1 MVKHSQILASRS
13 LSELDLDLFATACC
27 LPVHTWHCVHWDWPN
42 IKGTKSQANQRSK
55 KRSKDQTNKPPTNP
69 RGQNSNNPTPSNTTT
84 NRPNSLNHPNN
95 PNIYIPY
102 IPQSPQQISPTSP
115 ATPTT
120 PNKPINQA
128 HCPYMSNHAKIVKN
142 CTVTLHKAIRVRIS
156 LALPLFC
163 LRMWLPNVVG
173 KSLFLQSSPGTEVA

>member
-13 LSELDLDLFATACC
+13 LSELDILTSLQLLHAVCPSILGTACTEID
-27 LPVHTWHCVHWDWPN
+27 PT
-42 IKGTKSQANQRSK
+42 KGTKSQANQRSK

-95 PNIYIPY
+95 PNTYIPY

-120 PNKPINQA
+120 PTSQSIKHIVPTCQITQKL
-128 HCPYMSNHAKIVKN
+128 SKIAL
-142 CTVTLHKAIRVRIS
+142 LHSIRVRVS

>member
-1 MVKHSQILASRS
+1 M
-13 LSELDLDLFATACC
+13 LFARPYLALRALRLTQQKAQRAKR
-27 LPVHTWHCVHWDWPN
+27 TNDQRN
-42 IKGTKSQANQRSK
+42 AQRTK
-55 KRSKDQTNKPPTNP
+55 QTNHPPT
-69 RGQNSNNPTPSNTTT
+69 QEVKIATTQHHPTPSNTTT

-95 PNIYIPY
+95 PNTYIPY

-142 CTVTLHKAIRVRIS
+142 CTVPLHKGAC
-156 LALPLFC
+156 LPRLTVI
-163 LRMWLPNVVG
+163 LSAYVVA
-173 KSLFLQSSPGTEVA
+173 KCCW